1 MNSLL
6 IYGSYGYTGRLVA
19 REAVSR
25 GGTPIVAGRDGR
37 QVSQQAAELG
47 LEGRSFD
54 LESPALAS
62 HLEDV
67 DALLNCAGPFIE
79 TAEPLFEACLEAE
92 TDYLDITGEFPVFE
106 RFRRRDDVAREA
118 GITALPGVGFE
129 VVPSDC
135 LAAFLHG
142 QLPEADE
149 LALGITGSPTFSRGT
164 AHTLLE
170 LLGTGVVRRN
180 GRLVEVPTT
189 FRTRQIDFG
198 DGAEPAV
205 TAPWADV
212 VTAAH
217 TTGIETI
224 EVYVAVPPVAKP
236 LLPLADVSAWLVDRT
251 PVRRLLEQ
259 GIDAL
264 VDGPDEH
271 QLATETAVVWGE
283 ARDSETG
290 RSARAR
296 LRTPNPYALTVDA
309 VLAAAERVLDAAH
322 HVPAG
327 FQTPASAFGADFALG
342 LEGVERELVSTP
354 GTSHRIEVS
363 AADD

>member
-1 MNSLL
+1 MDSLL

-25 GGTPIVAGRDGR
+25 GGSPIVAGRDGR
-37 QVSQQAAELG
+37 QVSRQATDLG

-54 LESPALAS
+54 LESPALAA

-67 DALLNCAGPFIE
+67 DAVVNCAGPFNP
-79 TAEPLFEACLEAE
+79 TAEPLFEACQEAG
-92 TDYLDITGEFPVFE
+92 TDYLDISGEFPVFE
-106 RFRRRDDVAREA
+106 RLRQRDDVARGA
-118 GITALPGVGFE
+118 GITVLPGVGFE

-135 LAAFLHG
+135 LAAFLHE
-142 QLPEADE
+142 QLPTADE
-149 LALGITGSPTFSRGT
+149 LTLAITGSPTVSRGT

-180 GRLVEVPTT
+180 GRLVEVPTA
-189 FRTRQIDFG
+189 FRSRRIDFG
-198 DGAEPAV
+198 DGPELAV

-217 TTGIETI
+217 STGIETI

-236 LLPLADVSAWLVDRT
+236 LLPLADVGAWLVDRA
-251 PVRRLLEQ
+251 PVRRLLEH
-259 GIDAL
+259 GINAV
-264 VDGPDEH
+264 VDGPDER
-271 QLATETAVVWGE
+271 QRATETAVIWGE

-290 RSARAR
+290 RTVRGR
-296 LRTPNPYALTVDA
+296 MRTPNPYALTVDA
-309 VLAAAERVLDAAH
+309 ALTAAERVLEADSR
-322 HVPAG
+322 VPAG
-327 FQTPASAFGADFALG
+327 FQTPASAFGPELALE
-342 LEGVERELVSTP
+342 LEGVERELVDAP
-354 GTSHRIEVS
+354 ETSHRIEVS